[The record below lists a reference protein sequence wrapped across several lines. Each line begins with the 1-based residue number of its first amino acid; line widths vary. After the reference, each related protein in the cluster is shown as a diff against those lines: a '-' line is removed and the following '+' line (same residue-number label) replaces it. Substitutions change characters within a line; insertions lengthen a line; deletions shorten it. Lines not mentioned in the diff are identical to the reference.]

1 MAGRSATID
10 GRIDFDEKN
19 GNGTFEPSHAR
30 VGTFRSGRRNGP
42 PVEQKTLGRLN
53 TPAGIRERTV
63 RRVISEI
70 SPKTKESNLLR

>member
-42 PVEQKTLGRLN
+42 QSNKKRLEGL
-53 TPAGIRERTV
+53 TPPPELENAR
-63 RRVISEI
+63 
-70 SPKTKESNLLR
+70 